1 MVDVTDDR
9 IDPAAV
15 IAAIMRDVV
24 DSGCSRSRHL
34 IRMMPLQATC
44 FASLE
49 DLELTAKPL
58 IEKRFGS
65 AADSDESAER
75 KVCVGLAYP
84 LRPPLSLSSSNDQF
98 GRRSSAP
105 AITAGVRGRDQA
117 TEQRVVPQRRS
128 DRFARPPR
136 RQAPP
141 CQPEASRHRHYR

>member
-49 DLELTAKPL
+49 DLEVTAKPL
-58 IEKRFGS
+58 IEKHFGS
-65 AADSDESAER
+65 AAGSDARTSST
-75 KVCVGLAYP
+75 P
-84 LRPPLSLSSSNDQF
+84 LRK
-98 GRRSSAP
+98 
-105 AITAGVRGRDQA
+105 
-117 TEQRVVPQRRS
+117 
-128 DRFARPPR
+128 
-136 RQAPP
+136 
-141 CQPEASRHRHYR
+141 